1 MKHRICLIDD
11 DELLGEALQERLE
24 LAGYACDWYR
34 TGHTARTALRQK
46 HFSAAI
52 SDIRLPDMT
61 GEALYHGLQEEGI
74 ALPPFLFITGHATLD
89 QAVRLTKLGAEDYLA
104 KPFDVAELLAKVARL
119 CEKNVAGEFRLGVS
133 AAMRSIEALLPRVA
147 GQQASVLITGE
158 SGVGKEWVAR
168 ALHRLEDSTG
178 RRPFIAVNCGAIPE
192 TLMEAELFGF
202 VKGAFTGAIREKR
215 GVFEQADGG
224 TLFLDEIGDMPLPMQ
239 VKLLRVLQE
248 RSVQRVGA
256 ERAVPVN
263 FRLVCATHR
272 DLKDRVAEGSFR
284 EDLYYRIHV
293 VEIRVPPLRERTE
306 DIPWL
311 TRVVLDELANRPGA
325 RRASLTPAAEQ
336 AMLAYPWP
344 GNVRELRHLL
354 ERAVILSPTLLLTPE
369 ALFGQSCADFAGQ
382 LPAGETLNDHLRHC
396 EREFIRRVL
405 AENNGRI
412 ADSAESLGI
421 SRKGLWEKMKRL
433 GISGEGR
440 EGEV

>member
-24 LAGYACDWYR
+24 LAGYTCDWYR

-46 HFSAAI
+46 RYSAAV

-61 GEALYHGLQEEGI
+61 GESLYQGLREEGV
-74 ALPPFLFITGHATLD
+74 ALPAFLFITGHATLD

-104 KPFDVAELLAKVARL
+104 KPFDVHELLAKVARL
-119 CEKNVAGEFRLGVS
+119 CEKNAAGQSGLGVS
-133 AAMRSIEALLPRVA
+133 AAMRGIEALLPRLA
-147 GQQASVLITGE
+147 GQQASVLVTGE

-178 RRPFIAVNCGAIPE
+178 RRPFVAVNCGAIPE

-202 VKGAFTGAIREKR
+202 VKGAFTGAIKEKR

-239 VKLLRVLQE
+239 IKLLRVLQE
-248 RSVQRVGA
+248 RTLQRVGA
-256 ERAVPVN
+256 EHTLPVD

-272 DLKDRVAEGSFR
+272 DLKDMVAEGAFR

-293 VEIRVPPLRERTE
+293 VEIQVPPLRERTE

-311 TRVVLDELANRPGA
+311 TRLVLDELAARLGA
-325 RRASLTPAAEQ
+325 HRASLTHAAEQ
-336 AMLAYPWP
+336 AMLTYPWP

-354 ERAVILSPTLLLTPE
+354 ERAVILSPSPLLTLE

-382 LPAGETLNDHLRHC
+382 VPTGETLNDYLRHC

-433 GISGEGR
+433 GMSGEGK
-440 EGEV
+440 EAEV